1 MVDDSKMLHCDFCG
15 KSQHDVRLLVAGQK
29 ANICNECVG
38 LSWQMSKDHEIRYGV
53 ERIVERVMF
62 PVLAIRDFFAGK
74 PS

>member
-1 MVDDSKMLHCDFCG
+1 MADDSKMLHCDFCG
-15 KSQHDVRLLVAGQK
+15 KSNHDVRMLVGGLK

-38 LSWQMSKDHEIRYGV
+38 LAWQLSKESEIRESVGRMV
-53 ERIVERVMF
+53 KRVMF